1 MRWIGMHWT
10 NSMWN
15 HACKPLLRE
24 KCSTFGMQPKRDW
37 ILLTVFFFSF
47 RAWCPLRRWVAMF
60 SSSDCYN
67 KQVIMGRSEIGK
79 FYFHGSP
86 VSSLKSAHSCYSCL
100 LSTNSSEI
108 FSSWGPW
115 ALQGQTVSRL
125 SEHLNIPTVN
135 GVNLWMCYFWQTL
148 SSVKSSLLLP
158 SSLWKLLMHARLAL
172 KPNLHWPVQR
182 GTFSWMSPEHIYQT
196 AVDGK

>member
-47 RAWCPLRRWVAMF
+47 RALCPLRRWVAMF

-67 KQVIMGRSEIGK
+67 KQGIMG
-79 FYFHGSP
+79 
-86 VSSLKSAHSCYSCL
+86 
-100 LSTNSSEI
+100 
-108 FSSWGPW
+108 GPW
-115 ALQGQTVSRL
+115 ALLGQTVSRL
-125 SEHLNIPTVN
+125 NEHLNIPTVN
-135 GVNLWMCYFWQTL
+135 GVNLWMCCFWQTL
-148 SSVKSSLLLP
+148 SSVTSSLLLP

-172 KPNLHWPVQR
+172 KPNLHWPMQR
-182 GTFSWMSPEHIYQT
+182 GTFSRMF
-196 AVDGK
+196 